1 MRIKILAIGTLGRG
15 PEQDLVTEYMRRL
28 PWQCE
33 VTEFDIKKPA
43 KTADLRKKQEA
54 EKLLAAIPTSAA
66 IVALDERGKALSS
79 RDFAKKIDNW
89 GVEGRSTVV
98 FIIGGADGLDE
109 SVRKKTHLTLG
120 FGTLTWPHKLVRV
133 MLTEQIYRAWS
144 ISTRHPY
151 HRD

>member
-1 MRIKILAIGTLGRG
+1 M
-15 PEQDLVTEYMRRL
+15 
-28 PWQCE
+28 
-33 VTEFDIKKPA
+33 KKPA

-89 GVEGRSTVV
+89 GVEGLSTVV

-109 SVRKKTHLTLG
+109 SVRKKAHLILG

-144 ISTRHPY
+144 ISTGHPY